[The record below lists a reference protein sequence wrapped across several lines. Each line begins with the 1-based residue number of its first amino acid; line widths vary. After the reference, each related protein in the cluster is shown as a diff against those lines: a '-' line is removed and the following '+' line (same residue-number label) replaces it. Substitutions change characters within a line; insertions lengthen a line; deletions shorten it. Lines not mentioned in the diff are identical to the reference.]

1 MKKLKAFLD
10 LVPLML
16 LWAMLSIFLWSFVF
30 NFLTDTAPENKVV
43 LFIDA
48 PLQEESRLAVLLEE
62 AVAEPV
68 EMVQVRAFSYAMMDS
83 TEIERADLYIVGAS
97 QAETY
102 RGWFAPLPEAL
113 RPCGEVL
120 EMDGVPCGVKVFDAA
135 AGTGVAAEFISY
147 AFPGK
152 EPEDYY
158 LFIGRNSLHVQSHEN
173 AVDDQAV
180 ACALRLLEIP

>member
-1 MKKLKAFLD
+1 MKKVKAFLD
-10 LVPLML
+10 LVPLLL

-30 NFLTDTAPENKVV
+30 NFLTDTAPENKIV

-48 PLQEESRLAVLLEE
+48 PLQEESRLAVQLEE
-62 AVAEPV
+62 IIAEPV
-68 EMVQVRAFSYAMMDS
+68 EMVQVRAFAYAMMDS
-83 TEIERADLYIVGAS
+83 TEIERADLYIVSAS

-102 RGWFAPLPEAL
+102 REWFAPLPEAL
-113 RPCGEVL
+113 AAAGDVL
-120 EMDGVPCGVKVFDAA
+120 QTGGVPCGVKIFDAA
-135 AGTGVAAEFISY
+135 TGTGAAAEYIAY
-147 AFPGK
+147 VFPGK

-158 LFIGRNSLHVQSHEN
+158 LFAGSKSLHISGHEN